1 MVSPMF
7 TVLPTM
13 TGFHGGLRRAAAAGV
28 VGAMLV
34 LSAGIPAANAAGPAP
49 QDSCFLLFC
58 SPSPPKTA
66 EPTPTQPPPDPGD
79 PPEAPAPPG
88 TPSNPTAAP
97 APAPPAEPS
106 NPGPTEGAVAPSE
119 GPNPN
124 PSASPDNT
132 AAVGSSGASS
142 TGAASVADGSGPNT
156 QQAQPAG
163 GMGSAGQG
171 IAPASGVKDNGATSS
186 RNLET
191 ASMVNQDRGNIASLW
206 WGIVLLAVA
215 GMALVIFFRLR
226 RTEKL
231 LTMSA

>member
-49 QDSCFLLFC
+49 QDTCFLLFC
-58 SPSPPKTA
+58 SPSPPQTA
-66 EPTPTQPPPDPGD
+66 EPAPTQPPPDPAD
-79 PPEAPAPPG
+79 PSKPPAPPG
-88 TPSNPTAAP
+88 APSNPPAAP

-106 NPGPTEGAVAPSE
+106 DPGPTDGATAPSD
-119 GPNPN
+119 GPS
-124 PSASPDNT
+124 PSPSTSQDST
-132 AAVGSSGASS
+132 AAGDGPGASS
-142 TGAASVADGSGPNT
+142 TGSASAADGSGPNT

-171 IAPASGVKDNGATSS
+171 IPPASGAKDNGATSS
-186 RNLET
+186 RNVET
-191 ASMVNQDRGNIASLW
+191 AYMANQDKGNIASLW
-206 WGIVLLAVA
+206 WGTVLLAVA
-215 GMALVIFFRLR
+215 GIALVIFFRLR